1 MDNKKK
7 IALVSLFSVLVL
19 GSGGVAAWMVTH
31 PSGTERAKELSVS
44 KKTESSSNVE
54 FIESSDEDSETD
66 SDEKT
71 SSSDGKDKKDS
82 KDKNDKKSDKKDKKD
97 KKDEKGDKK
106 DTNSISDSRIA
117 NKKEDGSNPISP
129 ITQVLDLVSNKKE
142 ETKSAKGANSI
153 NKASEQDEEVKRL
166 AELEAKRNANKV
178 LENQASKIVDN
189 TITVPSPVTP
199 VEEPVVPFVPETPK
213 PVETP
218 TPTPEPAPV
227 VPTPA
232 PTVPEVTQPTPET
245 PKVETPTTPTVPA
258 PTPAPTVPE
267 VKEEQN
273 VVAEIHTQAELDLYL
288 KRTGKDFAGDVVTF
302 LPSENLTFPKN
313 TYKIS
318 EGKAVWNFP
327 ANPTGADI
335 DLNDSTFQI
344 QNGTSF
350 EWNTSGNHGKDTN
363 YLEIKNATINGSVTE
378 TTEDSGE
385 VKPTYGPHQGN
396 FISTNVHSSKVT
408 YSNLTINNAQPSNS
422 HLFNVIGSHNLRFNQ
437 LTLTGY
443 GGEEL
448 TPANL
453 EKRYKANLNT
463 VRSEAIYFAPA
474 TEGQFTKTG
483 IFEKEEFDASRSY
496 SVAVTDVT
504 LSDYSGFTGHD
515 LATGNTTNKVVRNYS
530 ASLGSSYQGDVG
542 KSYEYIGFNN
552 ITFKNPLTYVDTKKE
567 SVIRAYPIHF
577 TSVKE
582 TDNISANGVTY
593 IGKNIVDGTNSG
605 IVVDYTVGWTRL
617 NFNNLPPTIPTTTAT
632 NSDK

>member
-19 GSGGVAAWMVTH
+19 GGGGVAAWMVTH
-31 PSGTERAKELSVS
+31 PSGTEKAKELSVS

-71 SSSDGKDKKDS
+71 SSSDGKEKKD
-82 KDKNDKKSDKKDKKD
+82 KNDKNDKKSDKKDKK
-97 KKDEKGDKK
+97 DKK

-117 NKKEDGSNPISP
+117 NKKEDGSNPIAP

-142 ETKSAKGANSI
+142 DNKSTKGANSI
-153 NKASEQDEEVKRL
+153 NKNNEQDEEVKRL

-232 PTVPEVTQPTPET
+232 PTIPEVTQPTPET
-245 PKVETPTTPTVPA
+245 PKVETPTTTVPA

-273 VVAEIHTQAELDLYL
+273 VVTEIHTQAELDLYL

-302 LPSENLTFPKN
+302 LPSENLTFSKD

-335 DLNDSTFQI
+335 DLNGSTFQI

-350 EWNTSGNHGKDTN
+350 EWNTSGNHGKDTD

-378 TTEDSGE
+378 TTEESGE

-437 LTLTGY
+437 LTLAGF

-453 EKRYKANLNT
+453 EKRYKANPNT
-463 VRSEAIYFAPA
+463 VRSEAIYFAPT
-474 TEGQFTKTG
+474 TEGQFIKTG

-496 SVAVTDVT
+496 SVSVSDVT

-567 SVIRAYPIHF
+567 SAIQAYPIHF

-593 IGKNIVDGTNSG
+593 LGKNIVDGTNSG
-605 IVVDYTVGWTRL
+605 IVLDYTVGWTRL

>member
-19 GSGGVAAWMVTH
+19 GGGGVAAWMVTH
-31 PSGTERAKELSVS
+31 PSSGTERAKELSVS
-44 KKTESSSNVE
+44 KKTNSSSNVE

-71 SSSDGKDKKDS
+71 SSSEGKDKKDS
-82 KDKNDKKSDKKDKKD
+82 KDKTDKKSDKKDKKD

-117 NKKEDGSNPISP
+117 NKKEDGSNPIAP

-142 ETKSAKGANSI
+142 DNKSAKGANSI
-153 NKASEQDEEVKRL
+153 TKNSEQDEEVKRL
-166 AELEAKRNANKV
+166 AELEARRNANKV
-178 LENQASKIVDN
+178 IENQASKIVDN

-199 VEEPVVPFVPETPK
+199 VEEPIVPIVPEAPK
-213 PVETP
+213 PVEP
-218 TPTPEPAPV
+218 ILPTPEPTPV

-232 PTVPEVTQPTPET
+232 PTVPEVTQLTPET
-245 PKVETPTTPTVPA
+245 PKVETPTI
-258 PTPAPTVPE
+258 PTVPE

-302 LPSENLTFPKN
+302 LPSENLTFPKD

-335 DLNDSTFQI
+335 DLNGSTFQI

-350 EWNTSGNHGKDTN
+350 EWNTSGNHGKDTD

-378 TTEDSGE
+378 TTEESGE

-437 LTLTGY
+437 LTLAGF
-443 GGEEL
+443 GGDEL

-453 EKRYKANLNT
+453 EKRYKANPNT

-496 SVAVTDVT
+496 SVSVSDVT

-530 ASLGSSYQGDVG
+530 ASLGSSYQGGIG

-552 ITFKNPLTYVDTKKE
+552 ITFKNPLTYVDVKKE
-567 SVIRAYPIHF
+567 NVVQAYPIHF
-577 TSVKE
+577 TSTKE

-593 IGKNIVDGTNSG
+593 LGKNIVDGTNSG

-617 NFNNLPPTIPTTTAT
+617 NFNNLPPTIPTTTTT

>member
-19 GSGGVAAWMVTH
+19 GGGGVAAWMVTH

-54 FIESSDEDSETD
+54 FIESSEEDSETD

-71 SSSDGKDKKDS
+71 SSSESKDKKDS
-82 KDKNDKKSDKKDKKD
+82 KDKTDKKSDKKDKKD

-106 DTNSISDSRIA
+106 DTNSISESRIA
-117 NKKEDGSNPISP
+117 NKKEDGSNPIAP

-142 ETKSAKGANSI
+142 DNKSAKGANSI
-153 NKASEQDEEVKRL
+153 NKNNEQDEEVKRL

-199 VEEPVVPFVPETPK
+199 VEEPVVP
-213 PVETP
+213 
-218 TPTPEPAPV
+218 
-227 VPTPA
+227 TPA

-245 PKVETPTTPTVPA
+245 PKVETPPAPIVPA

-273 VVAEIHTQAELDLYL
+273 VVTEIHTQAELDLYL

-302 LPSENLTFPKN
+302 LPIENLTFPKD

-335 DLNDSTFQI
+335 DLNGSTFQI

-350 EWNTSGNHGKDTN
+350 EWNTSGNHGKDTD
-363 YLEIKNATINGSVTE
+363 YLEIKNATINGSVME
-378 TTEDSGE
+378 TTEESGE

-437 LTLTGY
+437 LTLAGF

-453 EKRYKANLNT
+453 EKRYKANPNT

-474 TEGQFTKTG
+474 TEGQFIKTG

-496 SVAVTDVT
+496 SVAVSDVT

-567 SVIRAYPIHF
+567 SAIRAYPIHF

-593 IGKNIVDGTNSG
+593 LGKNIVDGTNSG